1 MKVSGT
7 KEELIVL
14 LAKTELVPGK
24 VYEMEITDPDK
35 RSLTANRYYYKLLS
49 LFATWGHRSN
59 AWQHND
65 ILEHYGEPEI
75 IDGKP
80 VWLVM
85 KDNDKY
91 KELSYIHLKPT
102 SQTKIGKDGETYRT
116 YVKMQDSHT
125 MNSKQ
130 FSRLIDGLINEIKG
144 SDAPIE
150 TMTPRELEQ
159 LEGYEAITR

>member
-1 MKVSGT
+1 MKVNGT

-14 LAKTELVPGK
+14 LAKAELESGK
-24 VYEMEITDPDK
+24 VYEMEVTDPDR
-35 RSLTANRYYYKLLS
+35 RSLNANRYYYKLLS
-49 LFATWGHRSN
+49 LYASWGHRST

-65 ILEHYGEPEI
+65 IMEHYGEVEI

-102 SQTKIGKDGETYRT
+102 SQVKVGNDGDIYRT

-125 MNSKQ
+125 MTPKQ

-144 SDAPIE
+144 SEAPIE

-159 LEGYEAITR
+159 LDGYER